1 MRRHVTR
8 MKITEDEATLLLRL
22 VYHALD
28 TRLMEE
34 RRKEL
39 LILMDKLE
47 YESLYRLLD
56 QPLR

>member
-1 MRRHVTR
+1 